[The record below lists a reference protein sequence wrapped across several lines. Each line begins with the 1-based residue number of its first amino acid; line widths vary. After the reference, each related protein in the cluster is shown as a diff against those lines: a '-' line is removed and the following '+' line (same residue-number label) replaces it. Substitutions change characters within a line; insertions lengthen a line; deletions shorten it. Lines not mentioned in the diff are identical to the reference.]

1 MQNSSTIDLSQSP
14 FTVRAE
20 QELAAFHHAVAELYG
35 PQEAARAAED
45 WLRTFEST
53 SGKAD
58 QFSWRSVA
66 LTASS
71 RLARRLAV
79 RSPLG
84 RIRQLMHRRAG
95 QSPCFCS
102 CGAK

>member
-1 MQNSSTIDLSQSP
+1 MQNSSTLTLPQSP

-20 QELAAFHHAVAELYG
+20 QELAAFHRAVAELYG
-35 PQEAARAAED
+35 PQEAARAADD
-45 WLRTFEST
+45 WLRAFEST
-53 SGKAD
+53 SGKSD

-66 LTASS
+66 QAASS
-71 RLARRLAV
+71 RLATRLAT

-84 RIRQLMHRRAG
+84 RIRQLLHRRNG
-95 QSPCFCS
+95 HTPCLCS